1 MARDDAMD
9 GPQEP
14 FEVTLAGVRFLFKD
28 LAGNPVRC
36 FVSCEA
42 LMDRGAREDE
52 QDIDEGSTSQT
63 AKLGELFLRYRFEIE
78 HIAMAKHESGLRS
91 ARGHD
96 VEVTTSDLNA

>member
-14 FEVTLAGVRFLFKD
+14 FEVTLAGVSFLFKD

-63 AKLGELFLRYRFEIE
+63 AKLGESWYAPHAQGPLSRR
-78 HIAMAKHESGLRS
+78 GLRP
-91 ARGHD
+91 
-96 VEVTTSDLNA
+96 LL